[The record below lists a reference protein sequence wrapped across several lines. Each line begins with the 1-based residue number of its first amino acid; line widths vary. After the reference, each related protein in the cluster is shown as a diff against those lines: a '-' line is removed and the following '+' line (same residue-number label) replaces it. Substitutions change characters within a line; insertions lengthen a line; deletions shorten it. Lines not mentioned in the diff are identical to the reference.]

1 MKSFIP
7 YFFFLLA
14 IMEDYGNSPPKKMKK
29 ASVSGASVKSNIDVY
44 DFINSTAAERE
55 KVWHN

>member
-1 MKSFIP
+1 MNSFIP
-7 YFFFLLA
+7 YLFFLLA
-14 IMEDYGNSPPKKMKK
+14 IMEDEGSSPPKKMK
-29 ASVSGASVKSNIDVY
+29 ASVKSNIDVY